1 MFELMQRERLAE
13 VHCAS
18 DPDTG
23 LRAVIAIHSTRL
35 GPALGGCRFLPYDH
49 FDHALLDAARLARG
63 MSYKAAMAG
72 LEQGGGKAVLMAPSG
87 PFDRERLFEAFGRV
101 VQTLGGRY
109 ITAMDSGTTPADM
122 DAIARHTPHVT
133 STSSAG
139 DPSPWTA
146 QGVLAGMRAAVHAR
160 LGSPRLHGLRVAV
173 QGLGNVG
180 MALVEL
186 LHAEGA
192 ELIVADMDYARA
204 QRAMERT
211 GASLSTPKA
220 IHQAV
225 CDVFAPCAL
234 GAVLNPRSIREL
246 HCAVV
251 AGSANNQLAELV
263 DGDALSERGILY
275 SPDYIINAGGLI
287 YAALNHRGESQQNIR
302 SRVDAI
308 GTTLAGVFQSAAEAQ
323 TSTARMADHLAERR
337 LAGEEPPHPLMT
349 AA

>member
-13 VHCAS
+13 VHCVC

-23 LRAVIAIHSTRL
+23 LRAVIAIHSTHL

-49 FDHALLDAARLARG
+49 FDAALLDAARLARG

-72 LEQGGGKAVLMAPSG
+72 LEQGGGKAVLMAPTAA
-87 PFDRERLFEAFGRV
+87 FDRVRLFEAFGRAV
-101 VQTLGGRY
+101 ETLGGRY
-109 ITAMDSGTTPADM
+109 ITAMDSGTTPTDM
-122 DAIARHTPHVT
+122 DAIARHTHHVT

-160 LGSPRLHGLRVAV
+160 LGSADLHGLRVAV

-180 MALVEL
+180 MALLEL

-192 ELIVADMDYARA
+192 ELIVADMDPRRA
-204 QRAMERT
+204 QRAVERT
-211 GASLSTPKA
+211 GATLSSPEG
-220 IHQAV
+220 IHREA

-234 GAVLNPRSIREL
+234 GAVLNAHSIPEL
-246 HCAVV
+246 NCAVV
-251 AGSANNQLAELV
+251 AGSANNQLAELR
-263 DGDALSERGILY
+263 DGDTLAERGILY

-287 YAALNHRGESQQNIR
+287 YAALNHRSESQNNIR
-302 SRVDAI
+302 ARVEGI
-308 GTTLAGVFQSAAEAQ
+308 GSTLEDVFRCAAEERI
-323 TSTARMADHLAERR
+323 STARMADQLAERR
-337 LAGEEPPHPLMT
+337 LSEEEPPRPLMS